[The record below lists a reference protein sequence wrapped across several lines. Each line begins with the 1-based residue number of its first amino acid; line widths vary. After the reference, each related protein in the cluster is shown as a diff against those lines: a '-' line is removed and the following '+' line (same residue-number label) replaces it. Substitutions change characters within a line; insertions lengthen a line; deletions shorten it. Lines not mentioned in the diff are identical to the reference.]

1 MKKKKEEVV
10 VKEEPTETMETET
23 TGEAEEDK
31 KEELT
36 EEQKNV
42 QKMIDEFNKK
52 YNGIFTSQDFVNIQ
66 SDVHICNLLFGILE
80 EQKKTNQYF
89 KEMLEK

>member
-23 TGEAEEDK
+23 TKEVEEK
-31 KEELT
+31 KEEIT
-36 EEQKNV
+36 EEQKKV
-42 QKMIDEFNKK
+42 QKMVEEFNKN

-66 SDVHICNLLFGILE
+66 SNVHICNLLMGILE
-80 EQKKTNQYF
+80 ETKKTNQYF